1 MAPPDS
7 PVTARLGHPGGVVRP
22 LVLASASFGRL
33 GVLRAAGFDPDVV
46 VSGVAEDEVT
56 GAPADLALDLAERK
70 AVVVA
75 ERLGPGDHVV
85 VGCDSV
91 LDVDGEVRGKPVDLE
106 QARAWWGS
114 VAGRTAVLRTG
125 HCVVDGRTG
134 TRASAV
140 SSTVVRYGTPTSEEM
155 DAYLGSG
162 EPLGVAGGFTLDGRS
177 APFVEGIDGDPGTV
191 IGLSL
196 PTMRAL
202 LAELDISIVELW
214 P

>member
-1 MAPPDS
+1 
-7 PVTARLGHPGGVVRP
+7 VTARLGHPGAVVRP

-33 GVLRAAGFDPDVV
+33 GILRAAGFDPDVV
-46 VSGVAEDEVT
+46 VSGVAEDDVT
-56 GAPADLALDLAERK
+56 GAPEEVALVLAEQK
-70 AVVVA
+70 ATAVA
-75 ERLGPGDHVV
+75 ERLGAGDHVV

-106 QARAWWGS
+106 QARAWWAS

-134 TRASAV
+134 ARASAV

-196 PTMRAL
+196 PAMRAL
-202 LAELDISIVELW
+202 LAELDISIVDLW